1 MPRFRPRFAALA
13 VVAGAGLA
21 VVVPVF
27 AAGNTNATLSDYKIA
42 GPASAKAGVV
52 TFKVKNAAGGLHE
65 LVVIKTPTKA
75 AKMKTKNGRASEAG
89 SLGEV
94 EVKGGGTKALVEA
107 DAQAGP
113 LRAPLQCRAALQGRD
128 VQGLHGELK
137 PGPASAGE
145 GVHGLPAHAGEG
157 SGTATRP
164 PDPCRRGGRGARS

>member
-1 MPRFRPRFAALA
+1 MLGCPKRWAVAAFADPLLPETFVPRFRPRFAALA

-52 TFKVKNAAGGLHE
+52 TFKVKNAAGELHE

-75 AKMKTKNGRASEAG
+75 AKMMTKNGRASEAG

-94 EVKGGGTKALVEA
+94 EVKGGARRRFKLT
-107 DAQAGP
+107 
-113 LRAPLQCRAALQGRD
+113 
-128 VQGLHGELK
+128 LK
-137 PGPASAGE
+137 PGHY
-145 GVHGLPAHAGEG
+145 VLLCDVG
-157 SGTATRP
+157 STS
-164 PDPCRRGGRGARS
+164 RRGCTRTSR